1 MPAPSQRPFPLEAL
15 RPGPAF
21 IPPPSCPARPQGR
34 WVPWRLPLP
43 GGRAGGWTPRSL
55 PAGAQGALPG
65 LGLLS
70 DLRAGRERVTPV
82 AAPGCPAWLIVVGAA
97 LLIIHKR
104 RRRVVRQQGPGGGF
118 LWPHVGP
125 GLPWELKVSRV

>member
-1 MPAPSQRPFPLEAL
+1 MTNGNLGQRKK
-15 RPGPAF
+15 G
-21 IPPPSCPARPQGR
+21 
-34 WVPWRLPLP
+34 WRQK
-43 GGRAGGWTPRSL
+43 S
-55 PAGAQGALPG
+55 

-104 RRRVVRQQGPGGGF
+104 KRRVIRQQGPGGEF
-118 LWPHVGP
+118 L
-125 GLPWELKVSRV
+125 